1 MTLSAT
7 TVYLLNARASKKGR
21 RTDAVPTACKFARFD
36 LASLVRKCST
46 SNRDKTAVH
55 LSGVVLN
62 SRRLLAS
69 MEDRAARAARLRSMR
84 EAAGLDT
91 RQPDAD
97 QEAPDT
103 NVDNPVLKFRN
114 YSVKDDRITHEKQAA
129 ANPPK
134 YEQPVVEQDG
144 DVEGEVTIK
153 QVDLVQGHVQIMF
166 VAMSQELL
174 LSVAPKKPN
183 WDLRRDVEPK
193 LAKLE
198 RRTQR
203 AMITIMQNQQQSA
216 SQEVT

>member
-1 MTLSAT
+1 M
-7 TVYLLNARASKKGR
+7 
-21 RTDAVPTACKFARFD
+21 PFTACSFARFD
-36 LASLVRKCST
+36 LAS
-46 SNRDKTAVH
+46 AQQFH
-55 LSGVVLN
+55 LQTHHHRVYLSKIVQA
-62 SRRLLAS
+62 SAS

-97 QEAPDT
+97 EAAPDT
-103 NVDNPVLKFRN
+103 SVDEPVLKFRN
-114 YSVKDDRITHEKQAA
+114 YSVKDDRIAHEKQAA

-134 YEQPVVEQDG
+134 YEQPIVEQDG
-144 DVEGEVTIK
+144 DVEGEVTSK
-153 QVDLVQGHVQIMF
+153 QVDLVEASTDHVLIMF
-166 VAMSQELL
+166 VALSQELL

-203 AMITIMQNQQQSA
+203 AMITIMQNQQHST

>member
-1 MTLSAT
+1 
-7 TVYLLNARASKKGR
+7 
-21 RTDAVPTACKFARFD
+21 
-36 LASLVRKCST
+36 
-46 SNRDKTAVH
+46 
-55 LSGVVLN
+55 
-62 SRRLLAS
+62 
-69 MEDRAARAARLRSMR
+69 MEDPAARAARLRSLR

-91 RQPDAD
+91 RPQDTDGA
-97 QEAPDT
+97 APDT
-103 NVDNPVLKFRN
+103 NVDDPVLKFRN

-144 DVEGEVTIK
+144 DVEGEVTSK
-153 QVDLVQGHVQIMF
+153 QMDVLQVGEVR
-166 VAMSQELL
+166 VVTLLYSLSQELL

>member
-1 MTLSAT
+1 
-7 TVYLLNARASKKGR
+7 
-21 RTDAVPTACKFARFD
+21 
-36 LASLVRKCST
+36 
-46 SNRDKTAVH
+46 
-55 LSGVVLN
+55 
-62 SRRLLAS
+62 
-69 MEDRAARAARLRSMR
+69 MEDKATRAARLRSMR
-84 EAAGLDT
+84 EAAGLDI
-91 RQPDAD
+91 QQQDGDEA
-97 QEAPDT
+97 APDT
-103 NVDNPVLKFRN
+103 NADDPVLKFRN

-144 DVEGEVTIK
+144 DVEGEVTSK
-153 QVDLVQGHVQIMF
+153 LVDVVKVSTDHVLILF
-166 VAMSQELL
+166 TSLTQELL

>member
-1 MTLSAT
+1 
-7 TVYLLNARASKKGR
+7 
-21 RTDAVPTACKFARFD
+21 
-36 LASLVRKCST
+36 
-46 SNRDKTAVH
+46 
-55 LSGVVLN
+55 
-62 SRRLLAS
+62 

-97 QEAPDT
+97 EAAPDT
-103 NVDNPVLKFRN
+103 SVDEPVLKFRN

-144 DVEGEVTIK
+144 DVEGEVTSK
-153 QVDLVQGHVQIMF
+153 QVDLLEVSTDHVLIMF
-166 VAMSQELL
+166 VALSQELL

-203 AMITIMQNQQQSA
+203 AMITIMQNQQHST